1 MSMERI
7 SNIIS
12 KKVVSIEESL
22 CVGYVL
28 DVCVDTSKKMVKGYL
43 VCDESNEVINF
54 LSTKNMLANNDYIII
69 KNINM
74 LEFGDFVE
82 PKNPIGKEVLDEN
95 GFSLG
100 RIIDFEVENGKIL
113 KLISK
118 KCEIN
123 PKHIIDF
130 NGDFLIF
137 SQSKKKPI
145 KKEFNFKNLNK
156 QDLQKVEIQSFV
168 LEKKENL
175 NSVQIP
181 FKSRILT
188 NNLLGRILINDVFG
202 LNNELIGRKN
212 EIINEKI
219 IKKAKSHNKV
229 NHLFFNS
236 K

>member
-1 MSMERI
+1 MERI

-28 DVCVDTSKKMVKGYL
+28 DVCVDTAKKMVEGYL

-74 LEFGDFVE
+74 LEFGDLVE

-100 RIIDFEVENGKIL
+100 RIIDFEVKNGKIL

-156 QDLQKVEIQSFV
+156 QDLQKVEIQSFI

>member
-1 MSMERI
+1 MERI

-28 DVCVDTSKKMVKGYL
+28 DVCVDTAKKMVEGYL

-100 RIIDFEVENGKIL
+100 RIIDFEVKNGKIL

-156 QDLQKVEIQSFV
+156 QDLQKVEIQSFI

-175 NSVQIP
+175 SSVQIP

>member
-28 DVCVDTSKKMVKGYL
+28 DVCVDTNKKMVEGYL

-74 LEFGDFVE
+74 LEFGDLVE
-82 PKNPIGKEVLDEN
+82 PKNPIGKEILDEN

-100 RIIDFEVENGKIL
+100 RVIDFEVENGKIL

-156 QDLQKVEIQSFV
+156 QDLQKVEIQSFI